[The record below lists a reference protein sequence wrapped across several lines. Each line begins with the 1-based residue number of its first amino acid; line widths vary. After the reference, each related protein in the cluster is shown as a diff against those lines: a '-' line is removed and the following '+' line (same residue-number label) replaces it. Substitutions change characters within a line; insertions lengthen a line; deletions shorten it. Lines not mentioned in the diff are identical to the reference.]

1 MDLDAIKSR
10 LNQLQN
16 TQTNAF
22 WKPQPGKSQV
32 RIVPYKHDKNNP
44 FSELFFHYSLVPNK
58 TVLSPLSYGRPDP
71 VQQFADKLK
80 STGNKDEW
88 IQGKRIEPKMRTFV
102 PVVVRGE
109 ENEGVKFWGF
119 GKTVYQELL
128 GIIAD
133 PDYGDISDATTGRDI
148 VVERQTPAE
157 AGNQYGK
164 TTIRVKP
171 NVTALSDDSN
181 LLQRLLDEQPDIKEL
196 YQEPTF
202 DELKSHLSNFLNPSD
217 STEETTEKEPE
228 MVTTEGS
235 SNVEDDFDKLFN
247 SYTVRWGELV
257 SSFSGSPN
265 F

>member
-16 TQTNAF
+16 TQTNAV

-133 PDYGDISDATTGRDI
+133 PDYGDISDSTTGRDI

-181 LLQRLLDEQPDIKEL
+181 LLQKLLDEQPAIKEL
-196 YQEPTF
+196 YNEPTF
-202 DELKSHLSNFLNPSD
+202 DELKEHLGNFLNPSD

-228 MVTTEGS
+228 MVATEAS

-247 SYTVRWGELV
+247 S
-257 SSFSGSPN
+257 
-265 F
+265 

>member
-133 PDYGDISDATTGRDI
+133 PDYGDISDSTTGRDI

-181 LLQRLLDEQPDIKEL
+181 LLQKLLDEQPAIKEL
-196 YQEPTF
+196 YNEPTF
-202 DELKSHLSNFLNPSD
+202 DELKAHLGNFLNPSD

-228 MVTTEGS
+228 MVATEGS

-247 SYTVRWGELV
+247 S
-257 SSFSGSPN
+257 
-265 F
+265 

>member
-22 WKPQPGKSQV
+22 WKPQPGKSQI
-32 RIVPYKHDKNNP
+32 RIVPYKFDKNNP

-109 ENEGVKFWGF
+109 ESEGVKFWGF

-133 PDYGDISDATTGRDI
+133 PDYGDISDSLTGRDI

-181 LLQRLLDEQPDIKEL
+181 ILTKLLEEQPELKEL

-217 STEETTEKEPE
+217 NAGSETPTESEPE
-228 MVTTEGS
+228 MVTTEAS

-247 SYTVRWGELV
+247 S
-257 SSFSGSPN
+257 
-265 F
+265 

>member
-32 RIVPYKHDKNNP
+32 RIVPYKHDKSNP

-58 TVLSPLSYGRPDP
+58 TVVSPLSFGRPDP

-102 PVVVRGE
+102 PVIVRGE
-109 ENEGVKFWGF
+109 ESEGVKFWGF

-133 PDYGDISDATTGRDI
+133 PDYGDISDSLTGRDI

-171 NVTALSDDSN
+171 NVTALSEDSDQ
-181 LLQRLLDEQPDIKEL
+181 LTRLLDEQPELKEL
-196 YQEPTF
+196 YNEPTF

-217 STEETTEKEPE
+217 NAGSETPTESEPE
-228 MVTTEGS
+228 MVTTEAS

-247 SYTVRWGELV
+247 S
-257 SSFSGSPN
+257 
-265 F
+265 

>member
-22 WKPQPGKSQV
+22 WKPQPGKSQI
-32 RIVPYKHDKNNP
+32 RIVPYKHDKANP

-109 ENEGVKFWGF
+109 ESEGVKFWGF

-133 PDYGDISDATTGRDI
+133 PDYGDISDSTTGRDI

-171 NVTALSDDSN
+171 NVTSLSEDSN
-181 LLQRLLDEQPDIKEL
+181 LLEKLLDEQPELKEL
-196 YQEPTF
+196 YSEPTF

-217 STEETTEKEPE
+217 ATDETSTESEPE
-228 MVTTEGS
+228 MVTTEAS

-247 SYTVRWGELV
+247 S
-257 SSFSGSPN
+257 
-265 F
+265 

>member
-22 WKPQPGKSQV
+22 WKPQPGKSQI
-32 RIVPYKHDKNNP
+32 RIVPYKFDKNNP

-133 PDYGDISDATTGRDI
+133 PDYGDISDSLTGRDI

-181 LLQRLLDEQPDIKEL
+181 ILSKLLDEQPELKEL
-196 YQEPTF
+196 YNEPTF

-217 STEETTEKEPE
+217 NAGSETPTESEPE
-228 MVTTEGS
+228 MVTTEAS

-247 SYTVRWGELV
+247 S
-257 SSFSGSPN
+257 
-265 F
+265 

>member
-22 WKPQPGKSQV
+22 WKPQSGKSQI

-133 PDYGDISDATTGRDI
+133 PDYGDISDSTTGRDI

-181 LLQRLLDEQPDIKEL
+181 LLQKLLDEQPAIKEL
-196 YQEPTF
+196 YNEPTF
-202 DELKSHLSNFLNPSD
+202 DELKEHLGNFLNPSD

-228 MVTTEGS
+228 MVATEAS

-247 SYTVRWGELV
+247 S
-257 SSFSGSPN
+257 
-265 F
+265 

>member
-22 WKPQPGKSQV
+22 WKPQPGKSQI
-32 RIVPYKHDKNNP
+32 RIVPYLHDKNNP

-109 ENEGVKFWGF
+109 ESEGVKFWGF

-133 PDYGDISDATTGRDI
+133 PDYGDISDAYNR
-148 VVERQTPAE
+148 
-157 AGNQYGK
+157 
-164 TTIRVKP
+164 
-171 NVTALSDDSN
+171 S
-181 LLQRLLDEQPDIKEL
+181 
-196 YQEPTF
+196 
-202 DELKSHLSNFLNPSD
+202 
-217 STEETTEKEPE
+217 
-228 MVTTEGS
+228 
-235 SNVEDDFDKLFN
+235 
-247 SYTVRWGELV
+247 
-257 SSFSGSPN
+257 
-265 F
+265 

>member
-32 RIVPYKHDKNNP
+32 RIVPYKFDKNNP

-133 PDYGDISDATTGRDI
+133 PDYGDISDSTTGRDI

-181 LLQRLLDEQPDIKEL
+181 LLEKLLDEQPDIKEL
-196 YQEPTF
+196 YNEPTF
-202 DELKSHLSNFLNPSD
+202 DELKEHLGNFLNPSD

-228 MVTTEGS
+228 MVTTQAS

-247 SYTVRWGELV
+247 S
-257 SSFSGSPN
+257 
-265 F
+265 

>member
-22 WKPQPGKSQV
+22 WKPQPGKSQI
-32 RIVPYKHDKNNP
+32 RIVPYLHDKNNP

-109 ENEGVKFWGF
+109 ESEGVKFWGF

-202 DELKSHLSNFLNPSD
+202 DELKEHLSNFLNPSD

-228 MVTTEGS
+228 MVATEAS

-247 SYTVRWGELV
+247 S
-257 SSFSGSPN
+257 
-265 F
+265 

>member
-22 WKPQPGKSQV
+22 WKPQPGKSQI
-32 RIVPYKHDKNNP
+32 RIVPYKFDKNNP

-58 TVLSPLSYGRPDP
+58 TVLSPLSYGSPDP

-109 ENEGVKFWGF
+109 ESEGVKFWGF

-133 PDYGDISDATTGRDI
+133 PDYGDISDSLTGRDI

-171 NVTALSDDSN
+171 NVTALSEDSDQ
-181 LLQRLLDEQPDIKEL
+181 LTRLLDEQPELKEL

-217 STEETTEKEPE
+217 NAGSETPTESEPE
-228 MVTTEGS
+228 MVTTEAS

-247 SYTVRWGELV
+247 S
-257 SSFSGSPN
+257 
-265 F
+265 

>member
-32 RIVPYKHDKNNP
+32 RIVPYKFDKNNP

-109 ENEGVKFWGF
+109 ESEGVKFWGF

-228 MVTTEGS
+228 MVATEGS

-247 SYTVRWGELV
+247 S
-257 SSFSGSPN
+257 
-265 F
+265 

>member
-32 RIVPYKHDKNNP
+32 RIVPYKHDKSNP

-58 TVLSPLSYGRPDP
+58 TVISPLSYGRPDP

-133 PDYGDISDATTGRDI
+133 PDYGDISDATAGRDI
-148 VVERQTPAE
+148 TVERQTPAE

-171 NVTALSDDSN
+171 NVTSLSDNSD
-181 LLQRLLDEQPDIKEL
+181 LLTKLLDEQPNINEL
-196 YQEPTF
+196 YNEPTF
-202 DELKSHLSNFLNPSD
+202 DELKGHLSNFLNPSD

-228 MVTTEGS
+228 MVSTEAS

-247 SYTVRWGELV
+247 S
-257 SSFSGSPN
+257 
-265 F
+265 

>member
-22 WKPQPGKSQV
+22 WKPQPGKSQI
-32 RIVPYKHDKNNP
+32 RIVPYKFDKNNP

-58 TVLSPLSYGRPDP
+58 TVLSPQSYGRPDP

-88 IQGKRIEPKMRTFV
+88 IQGKRIEPKMRTFL

-109 ENEGVKFWGF
+109 ESEGVKFWGF

-133 PDYGDISDATTGRDI
+133 PDYGDISDSTTGRDI

-181 LLQRLLDEQPDIKEL
+181 ILTKLLEEQPELKEL

-217 STEETTEKEPE
+217 SNNVAGETETKSEPE
-228 MVTTEGS
+228 MVTTEAS
-235 SNVEDDFDKLFN
+235 STVEDDFDKLFN
-247 SYTVRWGELV
+247 S
-257 SSFSGSPN
+257 
-265 F
+265 

>member
-32 RIVPYKHDKNNP
+32 RIVPYKFDKNNP

-109 ENEGVKFWGF
+109 ESEGVKFWGF

-133 PDYGDISDATTGRDI
+133 PDYGDISDSTAGRDI
-148 VVERQTPAE
+148 TVERQTPAE

-181 LLQRLLDEQPDIKEL
+181 LLERLLDEQPDIKEL
-196 YQEPTF
+196 YSEPTF
-202 DELKSHLSNFLNPSD
+202 DELKEHLSNFLNPSD

-228 MVTTEGS
+228 MVATEAS

-247 SYTVRWGELV
+247 S
-257 SSFSGSPN
+257 
-265 F
+265 

>member
-1 MDLDAIKSR
+1 MDIDAIKSR

-16 TQTNAF
+16 TTTNSF
-22 WKPQPGKSQV
+22 WKPQPGKTQI
-32 RIVPYKHDKNNP
+32 RIVPYLHNKSNP

-58 TVLSPLSYGRPDP
+58 TVLSPLSFGRPDP

-80 STGNKDEW
+80 ASGNKDEW
-88 IQGKRIEPKMRTFV
+88 IQGKRIEPKMRTFA
-102 PVVVRGE
+102 PVIVRNE
-109 ENEGVKFWGF
+109 ESEGVKFWGF

-133 PDYGDISDATTGRDI
+133 PDYGDISDSMTGRDI

-171 NVTALSDDSN
+171 NQTALSEDGDVLKN
-181 LLQRLLDEQPDIKEL
+181 LLDNQPNLTEL
-196 YQEPTF
+196 YTEPSF
-202 DELKSHLSNFLNPSD
+202 DELKQHLGQFLNPNVEVETSAEAKE
-217 STEETTEKEPE
+217 STEPE
-228 MVTTEGS
+228 MVTTEKS

-247 SYTVRWGELV
+247 S
-257 SSFSGSPN
+257 
-265 F
+265 

>member
-32 RIVPYKHDKNNP
+32 RIVPYKFDKNNP

-202 DELKSHLSNFLNPSD
+202 DELKQHLSTFLNPSD

-228 MVTTEGS
+228 MVATEGS

-247 SYTVRWGELV
+247 S
-257 SSFSGSPN
+257 
-265 F
+265 